1 MPSYPTISC
10 FCRYSA
16 KTFTCIYK
24 NTCTKMFAPRVLLLS
39 ALVCRDTIT
48 KYHRQGWSGLRS
60 LKDSNFLSHSLAGL
74 KARHQSVNLGPLPWV
89 CSWLSSPCVL
99 TWWSLW
105 VCLCPHF
112 FLLYGD
118 QSDRLGFSLMTE
130 FTLKYFFKDPLSS
143 NTVRLWGTGG
153 LDFNTFI
160 LSGHNSA
167 PVSLLSRHRFICH
180 LGLPFCASCCYSSSI
195 YLWSYLIL

>member
-24 NTCTKMFAPRVLLLS
+24 NTCTKMFAPRVLLMS

-99 TWWSLW
+99 TMVPLGMS
-105 VCLCPHF
+105 VST
-112 FLLYGD
+112 FLPLIWR
-118 QSDRLGFSLMTE
+118 SVRWIRILINDRV
-130 FTLKYFFKDPLSS
+130 YP
-143 NTVRLWGTGG
+143 
-153 LDFNTFI
+153 
-160 LSGHNSA
+160 
-167 PVSLLSRHRFICH
+167 
-180 LGLPFCASCCYSSSI
+180 
-195 YLWSYLIL
+195 